1 MSDELPVSSRRGN
14 SISSEE
20 LLRKLT
26 GMAADVVRECS
37 VELALGWLWCDKTRE
52 PLPRVPPDLLDVL
65 TFVRDHGL
73 QEVHASY
80 RGRDYFEDCLRLAL
94 RKSQTVDVLK
104 TRAGCGADRG
114 APKRPVRPR
123 AVFVPPGNQC
133 SH

>member
-1 MSDELPVSSRRGN
+1 MPDELPVSGRRGN
-14 SISSEE
+14 SISGEE

-73 QEVHASY
+73 REVDASY

-94 RKSQTVDVLK
+94 RKSQTVGLLK
-104 TRAGCGADRG
+104 TRSHIRADRG
-114 APKRPVRPR
+114 ARARPGHTAHVT
-123 AVFVPPGNQC
+123 
-133 SH
+133 

>member
-1 MSDELPVSSRRGN
+1 MPDELPISSRLSN
-14 SISSEE
+14 SISSQE

-73 QEVHASY
+73 QEVDASY

-94 RKSQTVDVLK
+94 RNSQSVGLLK
-104 TRAGCGADRG
+104 TRAHIRADRG
-114 APKRPVRPR
+114 ARVRPGQT
-123 AVFVPPGNQC
+123 AAHGT
-133 SH
+133 

>member
-1 MSDELPVSSRRGN
+1 MPDELPVSSRRGN

-94 RKSQTVDVLK
+94 RKSQVVGLLK
-104 TRAGCGADRG
+104 TRSHSRADRG
-114 APKRPVRPR
+114 AR
-123 AVFVPPGNQC
+123 AHSGNTAA
-133 SH
+133 HGT

>member
-1 MSDELPVSSRRGN
+1 MPDELSGSSGQSN
-14 SISSEE
+14 SIRSQE

-94 RKSQTVDVLK
+94 RESQAVGLLK
-104 TRAGCGADRG
+104 ARSHSQADRG
-114 APKRPVRPR
+114 ASKRPVRPR

-133 SH
+133 GH